1 MVSIAKVMLWDMPMG
16 ILKWNEKRNIAEF
29 QYDTAFAGTGIEPSP
44 IIMPAK
50 EGHVYSF
57 ASLGYDTYKGLPGLI
72 AESLPDT
79 YGQAIFDKWLTLI
92 GRKTSNS
99 IESLC
104 FLGKRCMGAMEFEPA
119 MEIGDNPNARFEID
133 SLVDV
138 ARLALDTK
146 KSFSTNLASDKQKAI
161 IEILQLGTSAGG
173 QRAKALIAYNSNTG
187 EIRSG
192 QIEAPKDFDYY
203 LIKLDGVSGKA
214 GFKATENYGR
224 LEYSYYKMAISCGI
238 KMTECKLIEENGRA
252 HFMTKRFDRQNGQKI
267 HMQTLCGL
275 AHYDYRM
282 LHGYSYE
289 QAFQVMRELRLT
301 YAEAEEMFRRIVFNV
316 VARNQDDH
324 TKNIS
329 FLMDKNG
336 KWSLSPA
343 YDMCYAFNPNGDWT
357 ATHQMSVNGKYDDIS
372 RQDLLELATR
382 ENIKKPNE
390 IIDYTIDTIA
400 KWNSF
405 AEESGVPK
413 EIAQEIY
420 KNLKL
425 EL

>member
-1 MVSIAKVMLWDMPMG
+1 
-16 ILKWNEKRNIAEF
+16 
-29 QYDTAFAGTGIEPSP
+29 
-44 IIMPAK
+44 
-50 EGHVYSF
+50 
-57 ASLGYDTYKGLPGLI
+57 
-72 AESLPDT
+72 
-79 YGQAIFDKWLTLI
+79 
-92 GRKTSNS
+92 
-99 IESLC
+99 
-104 FLGKRCMGAMEFEPA
+104 
-119 MEIGDNPNARFEID
+119 
-133 SLVDV
+133 
-138 ARLALDTK
+138 
-146 KSFSTNLASDKQKAI
+146 
-161 IEILQLGTSAGG
+161 
-173 QRAKALIAYNSNTG
+173 
-187 EIRSG
+187 
-192 QIEAPKDFDYY
+192 
-203 LIKLDGVSGKA
+203 
-214 GFKATENYGR
+214 
-224 LEYSYYKMAISCGI
+224 
-238 KMTECKLIEENGRA
+238 
-252 HFMTKRFDRQNGQKI
+252 
-267 HMQTLCGL
+267 
-275 AHYDYRM
+275 
-282 LHGYSYE
+282 
-289 QAFQVMRELRLT
+289 MRELRLT